1 MKIIKFCNRLLL
13 IFTLVACSQT
23 KSKLKI
29 KNDLKIMK
37 IDSYIS
43 NLIKNVEHFGEEKTF
58 NLDVWVTKS
67 NYKIQINDL
76 PVEECFDYE
85 NNQHIFRSYQS
96 VNSVLKI
103 GSKQKVSFKIWPLD
117 RKTFLSTDKIKI
129 TIEEIDQTG
138 ELSDFF
144 IYNPP
149 MLDDGE
155 TPEYVGKE
163 SYSGSFEF
171 EATLPYKKEV
181 DWFKSEDLRN
191 SPNIQQEVLVAYKE
205 IGRLYESGDFET
217 LLQLYDP
224 IFKTEAQS
232 TFATKERLDY
242 LNVPDRIYPFLY
254 KSKVVLDPNYEIKF
268 YADGTLVALKTKTSE
283 RNYSKSP
290 LTIRYDKD
298 FDLLPESANVNSK
311 ELKLNLSGTIPKKE
325 MELYLFFYKPK
336 GSNTLKLATDVF
348 REEELLNPIED

>member
-1 MKIIKFCNRLLL
+1 
-13 IFTLVACSQT
+13 
-23 KSKLKI
+23 
-29 KNDLKIMK
+29 
-37 IDSYIS
+37 
-43 NLIKNVEHFGEEKTF
+43 
-58 NLDVWVTKS
+58 
-67 NYKIQINDL
+67 
-76 PVEECFDYE
+76 
-85 NNQHIFRSYQS
+85 
-96 VNSVLKI
+96 
-103 GSKQKVSFKIWPLD
+103 
-117 RKTFLSTDKIKI
+117 
-129 TIEEIDQTG
+129 
-138 ELSDFF
+138 
-144 IYNPP
+144 

-181 DWFKSEDLRN
+181 DWFKFEDLRN

-242 LNVPDRIYPFLY
+242 LNVPDRIHPFLY

-336 GSNTLKLATDVF
+336 GSNTLKLATDIF
-348 REEELLNPIED
+348 REEKLLNPIED

>member
-1 MKIIKFCNRLLL
+1 MRLGKHIFQHIKIIFVMSLVFC
-13 IFTLVACSQT
+13 TACGQT

-138 ELSDFF
+138 ELSGFF
-144 IYNPP
+144 IY
-149 MLDDGE
+149 
-155 TPEYVGKE
+155 
-163 SYSGSFEF
+163 SSF
-171 EATLPYKKEV
+171 A
-181 DWFKSEDLRN
+181 LR
-191 SPNIQQEVLVAYKE
+191 
-205 IGRLYESGDFET
+205 
-217 LLQLYDP
+217 
-224 IFKTEAQS
+224 
-232 TFATKERLDY
+232 
-242 LNVPDRIYPFLY
+242 
-254 KSKVVLDPNYEIKF
+254 
-268 YADGTLVALKTKTSE
+268 
-283 RNYSKSP
+283 
-290 LTIRYDKD
+290 
-298 FDLLPESANVNSK
+298 
-311 ELKLNLSGTIPKKE
+311 
-325 MELYLFFYKPK
+325 
-336 GSNTLKLATDVF
+336 
-348 REEELLNPIED
+348 